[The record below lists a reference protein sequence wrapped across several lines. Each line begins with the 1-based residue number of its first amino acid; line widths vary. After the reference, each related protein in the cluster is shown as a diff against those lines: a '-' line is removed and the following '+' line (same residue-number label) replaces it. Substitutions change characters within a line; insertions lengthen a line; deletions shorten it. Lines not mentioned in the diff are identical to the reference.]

1 LYNENRGRIV
11 TRKLIEDDGVIEMT
25 KVIVNWFQDLRRYQ
39 NLNTKRDP
47 EINLPDDKAGSG

>member
-1 LYNENRGRIV
+1 LNNESRVRIV

-39 NLNTKRDP
+39 NLKTKRDP